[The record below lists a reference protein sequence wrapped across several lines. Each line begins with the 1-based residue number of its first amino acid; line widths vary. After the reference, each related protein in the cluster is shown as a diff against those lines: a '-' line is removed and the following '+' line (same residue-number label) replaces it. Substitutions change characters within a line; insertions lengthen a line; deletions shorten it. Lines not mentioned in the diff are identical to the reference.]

1 VSAVGVTT
9 SATTIAAE
17 AARCSSVGVLDATST
32 LASAASEFPSG
43 HIWSVVD
50 AAMPT
55 RRRH

>member
-1 VSAVGVTT
+1 VVGVTT

-32 LASAASEFPSG
+32 LTSAASEFASG

-55 RRRH
+55 RRRR